1 MNQVKQHYDLSKI
14 DLVLSYVKE
23 TKAGCKK
30 DLQSFPD
37 GRWNLVTYSV
47 DLLRKSERPE
57 KHISDVRAVFVA
69 SSTKKQRHLKQLLIG
84 TESFS
89 PMISKLLKMMHPKSQ
104 YSRETRENAAGIVA
118 VLADQIHLEEFS
130 GGVQSILSL
139 LDTSEEYPWLP
150 ERYQWDYAYGLE
162 EEPDQGDWLLQI
174 KKIYEL
180 GEQGVPEGELLT
192 EYSKMFLQGLCIFA
206 KLAYDNDNCR
216 VISNTEGLVSRITAP
231 LLSSRL
237 HNEHHEE
244 WTSIAAETMALMCR
258 FMAIPGESGEKL
270 RNQTIS
276 DGGATIRALH
286 GILECDRCRHE
297 EVLRA
302 FATEI
307 LLDLSCVDT
316 SSIVTCARQGGVII
330 PELLRIFV
338 ESYSQNE
345 LQLFRN
351 LYSSKHWMKKRS
363 YIRNL
368 AGELLVRL
376 SSQSETSAT
385 VILLSGVCAPHD
397 LTNILVC
404 AKNNTSRMR
413 AAELLERLCRG
424 DYTNDDYYL
433 ESLQEAVLSAMAKVK
448 SSCFIYMYTG
458 E

>member
-1 MNQVKQHYDLSKI
+1 
-14 DLVLSYVKE
+14 
-23 TKAGCKK
+23 
-30 DLQSFPD
+30 
-37 GRWNLVTYSV
+37 
-47 DLLRKSERPE
+47 
-57 KHISDVRAVFVA
+57 
-69 SSTKKQRHLKQLLIG
+69 
-84 TESFS
+84 
-89 PMISKLLKMMHPKSQ
+89 
-104 YSRETRENAAGIVA
+104 
-118 VLADQIHLEEFS
+118 
-130 GGVQSILSL
+130 
-139 LDTSEEYPWLP
+139 
-150 ERYQWDYAYGLE
+150 
-162 EEPDQGDWLLQI
+162 
-174 KKIYEL
+174 
-180 GEQGVPEGELLT
+180 
-192 EYSKMFLQGLCIFA
+192 
-206 KLAYDNDNCR
+206 
-216 VISNTEGLVSRITAP
+216 
-231 LLSSRL
+231 
-237 HNEHHEE
+237 
-244 WTSIAAETMALMCR
+244 
-258 FMAIPGESGEKL
+258 MAIPGESGKKL